1 MNPSFVLFEATE
13 FMPVFNDAEVPVL
26 DSDPDSLIDIE
37 KSVFLEEVPSTVDA
51 PELVS
56 HM

>member
-13 FMPVFNDAEVPVL
+13 SMPVFNDAEVQVL
-26 DSDPDSLIDIE
+26 DSDPDNVG
-37 KSVFLEEVPSTVDA
+37 KSVLLGEVPSTVDA